1 MNRSISAGLPPAGS
15 SAMASVYGNGNE
27 TPASLAGI
35 GAGNAST
42 ASLPTVGSAPPIEP
56 PSRPATS
63 MSGATDPM
71 DELIGGAQAR
81 KGGTIKKG
89 KKGVRYVD
97 VMAK

>member
-1 MNRSISAGLPPAGS
+1 MG
-15 SAMASVYGNGNE
+15 SVYGNGNGNE
-27 TPASLAGI
+27 IPASLAGI

-71 DELIGGAQAR
+71 EELIGGAQAR